1 MNDDHSRK
9 LSVNRQD
16 STDTTRDSS
25 KRASEHRAVAD
36 WLPWYVNHSL
46 SARDERRVTAH
57 LGTCPDCQAEQE
69 RLQQFQKLVASEV
82 TMVPDYHFSFN
93 KLMRRIDDAERN
105 RESVAMFEVKETPW
119 QRWSRVS
126 AWGLAA
132 MLVIGVGSALLI
144 SQSESDG
151 SELFQTLTTTSGN
164 TGPVRRVA
172 LTFEQPIKAQALRKT
187 LIETSSN
194 IVSGPDESGVY
205 IVEIPVAVSMADRAF
220 IESIRSVEGVHDAT
234 LVP

>member
-1 MNDDHSRK
+1 
-9 LSVNRQD
+9 
-16 STDTTRDSS
+16 
-25 KRASEHRAVAD
+25 
-36 WLPWYVNHSL
+36 
-46 SARDERRVTAH
+46 
-57 LGTCPDCQAEQE
+57 
-69 RLQQFQKLVASEV
+69 
-82 TMVPDYHFSFN
+82 MVPDYHFSFN